1 MPLLYESY
9 TLPKAGDIVKICFQT
24 RHAVDPQLVR
34 NKLKQY
40 DWNAHGLQLLSISA
54 HTKGGCVTVKIL
66 PSFIAPVVWIAL
78 AAIIPSA
85 IGAIATIAKMWVIA
99 QVTNPLLAPGP
110 LGFPMVFWL
119 IIASAGVLIPL
130 AIILRRK

>member
-1 MPLLYESY
+1 
-9 TLPKAGDIVKICFQT
+9 
-24 RHAVDPQLVR
+24 
-34 NKLKQY
+34 
-40 DWNAHGLQLLSISA
+40 
-54 HTKGGCVTVKIL
+54 
-66 PSFIAPVVWIAL
+66 L

-85 IGAIATIAKMWVIA
+85 LGAIATIAKMWVIA
-99 QVTNPLLAPGP
+99 QVANPLLAPGP